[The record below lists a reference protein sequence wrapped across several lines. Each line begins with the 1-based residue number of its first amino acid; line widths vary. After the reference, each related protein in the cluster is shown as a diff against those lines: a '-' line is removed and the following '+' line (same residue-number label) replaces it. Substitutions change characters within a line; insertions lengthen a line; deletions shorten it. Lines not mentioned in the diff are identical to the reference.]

1 MTMLRCVA
9 QLAAP
14 AVLGAA
20 LAFAA
25 VPAGAQALPP
35 PAAASAT
42 AAAAPTPAPA
52 AAQPAQPNMVIVAG
66 TVPDESTRQSIL
78 ARVRA
83 LYGAERVQD
92 QLGVGKLVAPPN
104 WSEHVQRMLQPELK
118 QVSRGQLS
126 IQGNVVELKGEV
138 GSEATRQEL
147 LTRLTSQIGN
157 PTYTVRNGLRVTASG
172 QELIDT
178 TLANRIIEFEPGS
191 ATLTPTGQTVLD
203 QLWPVLQQLSGRR
216 FEVIGHTDSNGS
228 RTTNLALSAARAET
242 VRNYLVVKGLPANAV
257 NTSGAGP
264 DRPVAKNDSAEGRA
278 RNRRIEFRVS
288 Q

>member
-278 RNRRIEFRVS
+278 RNRRIEFRIS

>member
-1 MTMLRCVA
+1 MMTLHATRAAAWSALVMLASLALPVVA
-9 QLAAP
+9 QTAP
-14 AVLGAA
+14 APAPVAA
-20 LAFAA
+20 TPIA
-25 VPAGAQALPP
+25 
-35 PAAASAT
+35 
-42 AAAAPTPAPA
+42 TPAPA
-52 AAQPAQPNMVIVAG
+52 PVAPPAQAAQPNMVVVAG
-66 TVPDESTRQSIL
+66 TVPDESTRQAIL

-83 LYGAERVQD
+83 LYGADRVQD

-104 WSEHVQRMLQPELK
+104 WAEHVQRMLQPELK

-126 IQGNVVELKGEV
+126 IQGNLVELKGEV
-138 GSEATRQEL
+138 TSEAAKQEL
-147 LTRLTSQIGN
+147 LTRITTQIAN

-178 TLANRIIEFEPGS
+178 TLANRIVEFEPGS

-242 VRNYLVVKGLPANAV
+242 VRNYLVVKGLPSNAV
-257 NTSGAGP
+257 STSGAGP
-264 DRPVAKNDSAEGRA
+264 DRPVARNDSAEGRA